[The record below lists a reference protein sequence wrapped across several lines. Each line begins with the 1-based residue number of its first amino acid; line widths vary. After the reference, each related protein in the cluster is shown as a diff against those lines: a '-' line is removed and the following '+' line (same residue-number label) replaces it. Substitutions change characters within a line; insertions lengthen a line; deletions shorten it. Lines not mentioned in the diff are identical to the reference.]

1 MMSQTDLLK
10 EMKKIHPPPP
20 PLVTEK
26 QRPAPTPK
34 YLPWPWRTAKRA
46 SQKSQFQSQSNLN
59 KFGPLTET
67 TQDCVSLANYTI
79 SKYGIKY
86 DDAGVDHL
94 DQKIPNPPT
103 RFIPRAQSFRSLSR
117 ASSRASFSRS
127 SSLTSL
133 NRSHSMQDIQT
144 PTPRRVHLSRAPSLK
159 SLRSFTERTQTH
171 VLMAI
176 EEKKKKEERVVIDH
190 RPDDSIR
197 PIPHYMFPIR
207 SKSVTKFDLKKNTNP
222 LAFPLKRSKTT
233 LRPILN
239 KSKKKK
245 SKVKKNKNKKIKLTK
260 KKSPYSVIPTPPRQI
275 TLIPLSRQQKTAKVK
290 PGDIK
295 HKRPKSIGTSFPVSP
310 EIKSPKTADTS
321 VTESPGKFTCSV

>member
-1 MMSQTDLLK
+1 
-10 EMKKIHPPPP
+10 
-20 PLVTEK
+20 
-26 QRPAPTPK
+26 
-34 YLPWPWRTAKRA
+34 
-46 SQKSQFQSQSNLN
+46 
-59 KFGPLTET
+59 
-67 TQDCVSLANYTI
+67 
-79 SKYGIKY
+79 
-86 DDAGVDHL
+86 
-94 DQKIPNPPT
+94 
-103 RFIPRAQSFRSLSR
+103 
-117 ASSRASFSRS
+117 
-127 SSLTSL
+127 
-133 NRSHSMQDIQT
+133 MQDIQT

-171 VLMAI
+171 VLMSI

-207 SKSVTKFDLKKNTNP
+207 SKSVTKFDLKKTTNP

-233 LRPILN
+233 LRPIPN

-310 EIKSPKTADTS
+310 ETKSPKTADTS
-321 VTESPGKFTCSV
+321 VTESPDTGVSSNNTDSFIARTAETSATKEDYQGMAIPTIPKTVDPTRGMSGRSATTDYHDSGISADESSLDKPKSEYAIDSGQLKLPTTNKNDQPDQIDSEQLKFPAINSKTDHPMENVNDEHRTEEIPKLPFLETQQKSTVRPWR

>member
-1 MMSQTDLLK
+1 MMSHTDLLG
-10 EMKKIHPPPP
+10 EMKKIHHPPPP
-20 PLVTEK
+20 IVTEK
-26 QRPAPTPK
+26 PRPAPTPK

-67 TQDCVSLANYTI
+67 TQDCVNLANYTI

-94 DQKIPNPPT
+94 DQKIANPPT
-103 RFIPRAQSFRSLSR
+103 RFIPRAQSFLTLSR

-133 NRSHSMQDIQT
+133 NRSRSMQDIHT
-144 PTPRRVHLSRAPSLK
+144 SAPRRVHISRAPSLK
-159 SLRSFTERTQTH
+159 SLRSFTERTQTN
-171 VLMAI
+171 VSMAI
-176 EEKKKKEERVVIDH
+176 EERKKKEEIIVI
-190 RPDDSIR
+190 DSIR
-197 PIPHYMFPIR
+197 PIPHYIFPIR

-222 LAFPLKRSKTT
+222 LAFPLKRSKME
-233 LRPILN
+233 LIPNPN

-245 SKVKKNKNKKIKLTK
+245 TKVKKNKNKKIKLTK
-260 KKSPYSVIPTPPRQI
+260 KKSPYSVFPTPARQI
-275 TLIPLSRQQKTAKVK
+275 TLIPLSRRQKTAKVK

-295 HKRPKSIGTSFPVSP
+295 HKRPKSIRTSFPARP
-310 EIKSPKTADTS
+310 ETKSPKTAETS
-321 VTESPGKFTCSV
+321 VTESPGKFTCFV